1 MLMIRARNV
10 DHMLVE
16 AFGEI
21 RAQPLSRE
29 QRAAIDEIALA
40 ATALV
45 ELPPDTRR
53 AAVAALVELAGRHRT
68 CADPVFFVD

>member
-21 RAQPLSRE
+21 RAQPQSRE

-53 AAVAALVELAGRHRT
+53 AAVAALVEMAGQQSRD
-68 CADPVFFVD
+68 ADLVFFVD